1 MNTDTKILN
10 ITLACD
16 KRVLLNVTKLV
27 VGIED
32 EIVEV
37 AIEDEIVEEVAIE
50 DEIVEEVA
58 IEDEIVEEVA
68 IEDEIVEEVAIE
80 DEIVEVDDEDS
91 EVPPFIFE
99 LIQSS

>member
-16 KRVLLNVTKLV
+16 KHVLLNVTKLV
-27 VGIED
+27 VCIEDEIVEVGIED

-37 AIEDEIVEEVAIE
+37 GTEDEIVEVG
-50 DEIVEEVA
+50 
-58 IEDEIVEEVA
+58 
-68 IEDEIVEEVAIE
+68 IE
-80 DEIVEVDDEDS
+80 DEIVEVVDEEF
-91 EVPPFIFE
+91 EVSPFIFE

>member
-16 KRVLLNVTKLV
+16 KRVLLKVIKLV

-37 AIEDEIVEEVAIE
+37 V
-50 DEIVEEVA
+50 
-58 IEDEIVEEVA
+58 
-68 IEDEIVEEVAIE
+68 
-80 DEIVEVDDEDS
+80 DEDS
-91 EVPPFIFE
+91 EVSPFIFE

>member
-27 VGIED
+27 VCIEDEIVEVGIEDAIVEVGIED

-37 AIEDEIVEEVAIE
+37 VDEEFEV
-50 DEIVEEVA
+50 
-58 IEDEIVEEVA
+58 
-68 IEDEIVEEVAIE
+68 
-80 DEIVEVDDEDS
+80 S
-91 EVPPFIFE
+91 PFIFE